1 MLTRRHFENPDF
13 LSSDTAFFLS
23 FSAFPASKRTMGQII
38 DRVCVFI
45 ATAALCVAPISTA
58 AAGKHADS
66 ASRDVPHAMA
76 EKIPVAGVGNFGEV
90 TPTLFRGAQPSERG
104 FESLAKMGVSIVVD
118 LREGDQV
125 QREQKEVTAL
135 GMKFVAISWN
145 CTEPKDEYFSK
156 FLSLLR
162 NNPGKKVFVHCHAG
176 VDRTGMMIASYRM
189 AEQGWTSEESM
200 REMKTF
206 GYSMFHQVMCHALKG
221 YEDKFPA
228 VVSNNPA
235 FQPTQVAQKTN
246 TSGPA
251 SSVVAA
257 VTPKR

>member
-1 MLTRRHFENPDF
+1 
-13 LSSDTAFFLS
+13 
-23 FSAFPASKRTMGQII
+23 MGQVVN
-38 DRVCVFI
+38 RVFAFI
-45 ATAALCVAPISTA
+45 AMAALCVGPISTA
-58 AAGKHADS
+58 AAGKHTDS
-66 ASRDVPHAMA
+66 ASRDVPHAIA
-76 EKIPVAGVGNFGEV
+76 EKISVAGVGNFGEV

-104 FESLAKMGVSIVVD
+104 FESLAKMGVAIVVD

-125 QREQKEVTAL
+125 QREQKEVRAL

-189 AEQGWTSEESM
+189 AEQGWTSDESM

-235 FQPTQVAQKTN
+235 FQRTQVAQKTN
-246 TSGPA
+246 A
-251 SSVVAA
+251 SAPVSASLA
-257 VTPKR
+257 TTTPKQ